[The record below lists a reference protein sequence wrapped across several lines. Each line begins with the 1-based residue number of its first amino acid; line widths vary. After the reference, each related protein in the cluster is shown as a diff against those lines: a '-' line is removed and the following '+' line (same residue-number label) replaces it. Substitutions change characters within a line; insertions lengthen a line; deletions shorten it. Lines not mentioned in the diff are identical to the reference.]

1 MDVSQTLE
9 ALRGDLVGCDLVAFA
24 DLSSS
29 MVLSSSSLS
38 TYAQEDMDRLS
49 ANAVTV
55 LNGAIAEGGLPMV
68 GEEDTAVHVAMT
80 LDSEASILFLRAQA
94 SPNEAL
100 ICVLAPSADLAT
112 AIRKGQDALKE
123 MATAA

>member
-1 MDVSQTLE
+1 MRIAFLLAILLASCFYTYI
-9 ALRGDLVGCDLVAFA
+9 AFA

-29 MVLSSSSLS
+29 MVLSASSVA
-38 TYAQEDMDRLS
+38 TYAQEEMDRLS

-68 GEEDTAVHVAMT
+68 GEEDDSVHVALT
-80 LDSEASILFLRAQA
+80 LDGEAVTVFLRAQA

-100 ICVLAPSADLAT
+100 ICVLAPSANLPD
-112 AIRKGQDALKE
+112 AIARGRETLKSMVAE
-123 MATAA
+123 A